1 MAIIN
6 NKNVSQADLLAEA
19 LYESEIK
26 FRTLTESAAVGIF
39 LYRERFLYVN
49 PAFEAIT
56 GYKLEELKGRYLWD
70 IVHPDFKDLVKERAL
85 ARLRGENPPAHYEV
99 KIITKDGKEK
109 WLEVTAAVFEQE
121 GKVVGIG
128 TAVDITKQKLFAQ
141 RLEETL
147 AKYQAILNAFEGLI
161 YAVSPFFEI
170 HFANRKLKEKCGQE
184 LGGKICYQVLYHR
197 EQPCPWCVNE
207 KVLKGEVVQKE
218 IFVPQ
223 ENRWYQVVSTP
234 LYYPSGARFALHLL
248 VDITP
253 QKRAQEELLR
263 TTKLE
268 SLALLAGGIAHD
280 FNNFLTAI
288 LGNLTL
294 LRLKA
299 RLSPK
304 EEKLLRQAEKAC
316 LKAQGLTKQLLTFAK
331 GGSPIKKTAPL
342 EELLRETISFC
353 LRGSQIDWH
362 LDVDDDLFL
371 VDIDTVQFGQVIS
384 NLVINAKQAMPQGG
398 NLWVKARNL
407 ILKEARGPLPPGKYV
422 ELVFKDEGSGI
433 PAKYL
438 NKIFDPYFTTK
449 KDGSGL
455 GLAICYSIV
464 KKHGGY
470 IEVESEEGKGAL
482 FRIYLPA
489 SDKERVASPRLKQ
502 QEIFKGHGHVLV
514 FDDEESVRETL
525 KEALE
530 MAGFKVEVAAEGHEA
545 LAKLQEANQRGDP
558 FDLAILDLTVPGG
571 LGGKELLP
579 ALKQLK
585 PDLKTILMSGYP
597 TEEKKPFGF
606 DAFLKKPFSI
616 PELYA
621 TVKKVLYG

>member
-184 LGGKICYQVLYHR
+184 LGGKTCYQVLYHR

-316 LKAQGLTKQLLTFAK
+316 LK
-331 GGSPIKKTAPL
+331 
-342 EELLRETISFC
+342 
-353 LRGSQIDWH
+353 
-362 LDVDDDLFL
+362 
-371 VDIDTVQFGQVIS
+371 
-384 NLVINAKQAMPQGG
+384 
-398 NLWVKARNL
+398 
-407 ILKEARGPLPPGKYV
+407 
-422 ELVFKDEGSGI
+422 
-433 PAKYL
+433 
-438 NKIFDPYFTTK
+438 
-449 KDGSGL
+449 
-455 GLAICYSIV
+455 
-464 KKHGGY
+464 
-470 IEVESEEGKGAL
+470 
-482 FRIYLPA
+482 
-489 SDKERVASPRLKQ
+489 
-502 QEIFKGHGHVLV
+502 
-514 FDDEESVRETL
+514 
-525 KEALE
+525 
-530 MAGFKVEVAAEGHEA
+530 
-545 LAKLQEANQRGDP
+545 
-558 FDLAILDLTVPGG
+558 
-571 LGGKELLP
+571 
-579 ALKQLK
+579 
-585 PDLKTILMSGYP
+585 
-597 TEEKKPFGF
+597 
-606 DAFLKKPFSI
+606 
-616 PELYA
+616 
-621 TVKKVLYG
+621 